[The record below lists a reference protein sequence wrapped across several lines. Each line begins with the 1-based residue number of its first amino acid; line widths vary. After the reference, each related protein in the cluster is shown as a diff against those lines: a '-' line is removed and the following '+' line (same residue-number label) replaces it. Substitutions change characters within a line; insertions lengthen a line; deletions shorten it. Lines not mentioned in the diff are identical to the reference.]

1 MKICQFVADLV
12 RRSVSVGEVVV
23 GFCSLPWCLGG
34 SSFSIIPK
42 LDFVGFARLARDCVE
57 DLGGVRFILPA
68 ACVAE
73 RMVLGAW
80 RCLVLRRRLS
90 GQVAPSLSSPVHGVG
105 VWVSVSWSW
114 APWVFGFSGS
124 CSSSLWSFVLSLL
137 SPFHERKLSLVL
149 REVSWVVSYRVR
161 GHGALLDGAIKDG
174 FTPPRR
180 IIPVSRCLIWLPLAD
195 IVLFF
200 SVQVL

>member
-90 GQVAPSLSSPVHGVG
+90 G
-105 VWVSVSWSW
+105 
-114 APWVFGFSGS
+114 S

-161 GHGALLDGAIKDG
+161 GHGAPFYSSSTYHPSVEVPHLIALGRYSLVLLSAGMKPLS
-174 FTPPRR
+174 FC
-180 IIPVSRCLIWLPLAD
+180 VLIRQR
-195 IVLFF
+195 FF
-200 SVQVL
+200 KCGLE

>member
-23 GFCSLPWCLGG
+23 GFCSLPWCLEG
-34 SSFSIIPK
+34 SSFSIIHK

-90 GQVAPSLSSPVHGVG
+90 GQAAPSLSYPVHGCPSPG
-105 VWVSVSWSW
+105 REL
-114 APWVFGFSGS
+114 PGFLGFQDLVLHL
-124 CSSSLWSFVLSLL
+124 CGHSFCLFCPLFMRGNSLL
-137 SPFHERKLSLVL
+137 FYEKYRGWCLIGFVVMELSSTARLRMYHPSVEVPHLIALGRYSLVL
-149 REVSWVVSYRVR
+149 LSAGPVVSSSSN
-161 GHGALLDGAIKDG
+161 
-174 FTPPRR
+174 FP
-180 IIPVSRCLIWLPLAD
+180 
-195 IVLFF
+195 
-200 SVQVL
+200 